1 MPPSAPSLESILVRI
16 SAGPRPL
23 AALIF
28 AVSAGA
34 LISAFLSEYV
44 GGLVPCILCLYQ
56 RVVYVV
62 VLVLA
67 GLIFVLAGAMGTRA
81 AAGAIALT
89 ALIFLTGAAVAGFHV
104 GVEQHWWSGTQACGT
119 TIDPNLP
126 LAELKA
132 RLLAQPVVR
141 CDEVSWS
148 LFGVSMAGYNFLA
161 SLVFAGASLWAA
173 RRLAE
178 DTA

>member
-1 MPPSAPSLESILVRI
+1 MPPSAPAFHSIVARI
-16 SAGPRPL
+16 NAGPRPV
-23 AALIF
+23 AVLIF

-34 LISAFLSEYV
+34 LISALMSEYV

-62 VLVLA
+62 ALVLS

-89 ALIFLTGAAVAGFHV
+89 GLIFLAGAAVAGFHV
-104 GVEQHWWSGTQACGT
+104 GVEQHWWSGTQECGT

-141 CDEVSWS
+141 CDEVPWS

-178 DTA
+178 DAA